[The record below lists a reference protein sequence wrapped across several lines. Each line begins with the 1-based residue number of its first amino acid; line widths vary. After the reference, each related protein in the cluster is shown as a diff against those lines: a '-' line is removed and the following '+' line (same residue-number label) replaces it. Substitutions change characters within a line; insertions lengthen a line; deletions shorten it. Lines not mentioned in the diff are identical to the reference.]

1 VPPPPVPPPPA
12 AESATGATGATG
24 ATAPRTV
31 SRTASA
37 DFPPL
42 VEAGSEA
49 VLSYAIDHQ
58 AVFER
63 SAPVSLSVPQGV
75 TEVPLVVAVHAGP
88 FRVYDFES
96 GEARNFHRVTL
107 RLDAPAPP
115 AGQFLLRAPETATEL
130 STEVDVRFLHQ
141 GLPVGEVSI
150 PTAIAPRP
158 APTAPDASVGSA
170 AGAAGTAREVVA
182 SPPPVAG
189 GIAISFAA
197 APPPD
202 LVLRVREAGAGRYEL
217 TVDRDGGTGAR
228 FYDRPLG
235 AFPVTDRAAT
245 YTEGVLETLR
255 DARRLLPE
263 VRIPRVEGVGRA
275 LWRNLPE
282 DFRDFYWA
290 EMHGRELS
298 IAIYSDE
305 PYVPWE
311 LIVPEAPDGTAAPML
326 GVAFSVARWKR
337 ARYFPDPLRVAG
349 FAVVVPAYA
358 ATPLPYAEEEAG
370 ELQRRFGARRVPG
383 EYAAVVEL
391 LRSRGLQAIH
401 FAGHGRFDPGAADAS
416 ELLLADAPLRPT
428 DLAGATIGQAEHP
441 LVFVNA
447 CEVGQQE
454 WALTQIGGWAEAF
467 CAAGCTAFVGP
478 YWPVE
483 DRVAARAARVFYEA
497 LRTGQTVGQAM
508 QAVRRRFQTDA
519 EFPAHPTWL
528 AYTLHC
534 QPNVTVQFLSPPGL

>member
-1 VPPPPVPPPPA
+1 M
-12 AESATGATGATG
+12 ATPLTLASG
-24 ATAPRTV
+24 
-31 SRTASA
+31 ASA
-37 DFPPL
+37 R
-42 VEAGSEA
+42 A
-49 VLSYAIDHQ
+49 
-58 AVFER
+58 R
-63 SAPVSLSVPQGV
+63 
-75 TEVPLVVAVHAGP
+75 
-88 FRVYDFES
+88 ES
-96 GEARNFHRVTL
+96 GPSGGV
-107 RLDAPAPP
+107 
-115 AGQFLLRAPETATEL
+115 
-130 STEVDVRFLHQ
+130 
-141 GLPVGEVSI
+141 
-150 PTAIAPRP
+150 
-158 APTAPDASVGSA
+158 
-170 AGAAGTAREVVA
+170 
-182 SPPPVAG
+182 G

-217 TVDRDGGTGAR
+217 NVDRDGGSGAR

-235 AFPVTDRAAT
+235 EFPVTDRAAT

-275 LWRNLPE
+275 LWRNLPQG
-282 DFRDFYWA
+282 FRDFYWA

-311 LIVPEAPDGTAAPML
+311 LIVPEGPDGAAAPML

-337 ARYFPDPLRVAG
+337 ARFFPDPLRVAG

-370 ELQRRFGARRVPG
+370 ELQRDFGARRVPG
-383 EYAAVVEL
+383 EYAAVVQL

-401 FAGHGRFDPGAADAS
+401 FAGHGRFDPAAADAS

-428 DLAGATIGQAEHP
+428 DVAGATIGQAERP

-483 DRVAARAARVFYEA
+483 DHVAARAARVFYEA
-497 LRTGQTVGQAM
+497 LRAGETVGQAM
-508 QAVRRRFQTDA
+508 QAVRRRFQTDS

-534 QPNVTVQFLSPPGL
+534 QPNVTVEFVPPPGP

>member
-1 VPPPPVPPPPA
+1 M
-12 AESATGATGATG
+12 
-24 ATAPRTV
+24 
-31 SRTASA
+31 
-37 DFPPL
+37 
-42 VEAGSEA
+42 
-49 VLSYAIDHQ
+49 
-58 AVFER
+58 
-63 SAPVSLSVPQGV
+63 
-75 TEVPLVVAVHAGP
+75 
-88 FRVYDFES
+88 
-96 GEARNFHRVTL
+96 
-107 RLDAPAPP
+107 
-115 AGQFLLRAPETATEL
+115 
-130 STEVDVRFLHQ
+130 
-141 GLPVGEVSI
+141 
-150 PTAIAPRP
+150 
-158 APTAPDASVGSA
+158 
-170 AGAAGTAREVVA
+170 
-182 SPPPVAG
+182 
-189 GIAISFAA
+189 
-197 APPPD
+197 
-202 LVLRVREAGAGRYEL
+202 REAGAGRYEL
-217 TVDRDGGTGAR
+217 NVDRDGGSGAR

-235 AFPVTDRAAT
+235 EFPVTDRAAT

-275 LWRNLPE
+275 LWRNLPQ

-311 LIVPEAPDGTAAPML
+311 LIVPEGPDGAAAPML

-337 ARYFPDPLRVAG
+337 ARFFPDPLRVAG

-370 ELQRRFGARRVPG
+370 ELQRDFGARRVPG
-383 EYAAVVEL
+383 EYAAVVQL

-428 DLAGATIGQAEHP
+428 DVAGATIGQAERP

-483 DRVAARAARVFYEA
+483 DRVAARAARGLLRGPAGGGDGGPGDAGRAPAIPDRHRVPRPPHLAGLHPA
-497 LRTGQTVGQAM
+497 LPAQRHRR
-508 QAVRRRFQTDA
+508 VRPPARPLTPPSVTPAARPTRGVRSHGGPRSRRVRAATTA
-519 EFPAHPTWL
+519 API
-528 AYTLHC
+528 
-534 QPNVTVQFLSPPGL
+534 SGPPGGPEARGPERPEAGGPEARSARPPGAAGCVGSSSR

>member
-1 VPPPPVPPPPA
+1 
-12 AESATGATGATG
+12 
-24 ATAPRTV
+24 
-31 SRTASA
+31 
-37 DFPPL
+37 

-63 SAPVSLSVPQGV
+63 SAPVTLSVPQGV
-75 TEVPLVVAVHAGP
+75 TEVPLVVAVHAGS

-107 RLDAPAPP
+107 RLDAPAPL

-130 STEVDVRFLHQ
+130 ATEVDVRFLHQ

-158 APTAPDASVGSA
+158 APAAAAAPPAGDAPGRSA
-170 AGAAGTAREVVA
+170 GGGREIMASPLSIGGA
-182 SPPPVAG
+182 SPPGAPTPERERGPSG
-189 GIAISFAA
+189 GVGAIAISFAA

-263 VRIPRVEGVGRA
+263 VRVPRVEGVGRA

-311 LIVPEAPDGTAAPML
+311 LIVPEAPDGAAAPML

-337 ARYFPDPLRVAG
+337 ARFFPDPLRVAG
-349 FAVVVPAYA
+349 FAVVVPAY

-428 DLAGATIGQAEHP
+428 DVAGATFGQAERP

-497 LRTGQTVGQAM
+497 LREGETVGRAM
-508 QAVRRRFQTDA
+508 QAVRRRFHTDA

-534 QPNVTVQFLSPPGL
+534 QPNVTVQFLSPPGP

>member
-1 VPPPPVPPPPA
+1 M
-12 AESATGATGATG
+12 
-24 ATAPRTV
+24 
-31 SRTASA
+31 AS
-37 DFPPL
+37 PL
-42 VEAGSEA
+42 
-49 VLSYAIDHQ
+49 
-58 AVFER
+58 
-63 SAPVSLSVPQGV
+63 
-75 TEVPLVVAVHAGP
+75 
-88 FRVYDFES
+88 
-96 GEARNFHRVTL
+96 
-107 RLDAPAPP
+107 
-115 AGQFLLRAPETATEL
+115 
-130 STEVDVRFLHQ
+130 
-141 GLPVGEVSI
+141 SI
-150 PTAIAPRP
+150 
-158 APTAPDASVGSA
+158 G
-170 AGAAGTAREVVA
+170 GA
-182 SPPPVAG
+182 SPPGAPTPERERGPSG
-189 GIAISFAA
+189 GVGAIAISFAA

-263 VRIPRVEGVGRA
+263 VRVPRVEGVGRA

-311 LIVPEAPDGTAAPML
+311 LIVPEAPDGAAAPML

-337 ARYFPDPLRVAG
+337 ARFFPDPLRVAG
-349 FAVVVPAYA
+349 FAVVVPAY

-428 DLAGATIGQAEHP
+428 DVAGATIGQAERP

-497 LRTGQTVGQAM
+497 LREGETVGRAM
-508 QAVRRRFQTDA
+508 QAVRRRFHTDA

-534 QPNVTVQFLSPPGL
+534 QPNVTVQFLSPPGP